1 MAGEVLAELR
11 ALLGFGFELQLDEF
25 FNRLWASIRSVVAW
39 IYIEYVVQACL
50 VDGGAF
56 RKTRLGFFRNFRKK
70 GSSGSN
76 ETSSEST
83 GLPKSSRNTSS
94 GKFPEE
100 VVLPGTFRKK
110 GSSI

>member
-50 VDGGAF
+50 VD
-56 RKTRLGFFRNFRKK
+56 NQ
-70 GSSGSN
+70 
-76 ETSSEST
+76 
-83 GLPKSSRNTSS
+83 
-94 GKFPEE
+94 
-100 VVLPGTFRKK
+100 GTNLSFLL
-110 GSSI
+110 SAL